1 MELDT
6 AERLGVA
13 GEGYLV
19 AGRPVDV
26 VEDRARGPA
35 EGEFAQVSDIGSPGE
50 ATKSCTA
57 WAGPAPEQG
66 SKGAPTGQVPIDHG
80 ATVVNPNQTCAE

>member
-1 MELDT
+1 MELDP
-6 AERLGVA
+6 AERLGIA

-19 AGRPVDV
+19 ASGPVDV

-57 WAGPAPEQG
+57 RAGPAPEQR
-66 SKGAPTGQVPIDHG
+66 SKGAPTRQVPINHG
-80 ATVVNPNQTCAE
+80 ATVANPDQTCAE